1 MSLKLNDFFSSLLS
15 GWSELELNPLTLA
28 FRGANETLEEE
39 FNSFYFREKLLQMRA
54 GIILGLVLYILFG
67 ILDAY
72 LLTDL
77 KYTFWF
83 IRFGIITPVAL
94 IGFLCTLSK
103 TFEKTN
109 QWILTVINLFAGTG
123 IIAMVVLAGPP
134 VSYSYYAGLILV
146 FIFINTISGLR
157 FIWAFATS
165 WSLVIIFEIVAVF
178 YKEFPLAV
186 LVSNSFFFVASN
198 ILTIFAA
205 YFIEFSLRRDF
216 YLARLLEIEKEKVN
230 HSKIH
235 LERLVKERTLQLS
248 ETNKKLNE
256 ELDQK
261 RKLITKQ
268 ERLQKQLI
276 QAQKMEAIG
285 HLAGGIA
292 HDFNNLLTVIN
303 GYSELLL
310 LKFPETDVSFERLQQ
325 IQEAGKRAERLTRQ
339 LLAFSRKQLMQPV
352 VLDLN
357 RLLGE
362 LEKMLHRL
370 IGENIELVF
379 NYADNLR
386 KIKADPGQLEQVV
399 LNLVVNARDAM
410 PKGGKITI
418 TTQNIEIDEQ
428 KIKNRPALT
437 PGDKVLLTITDTG
450 EGMDEKVKAHIFE
463 PFFTTKETGKGTGL
477 GLSTVYGII
486 KQSNGFI
493 YADSKLG
500 QGTSFSVFFNAVE
513 ADEPDIYERESDHR
527 SFFGKETILVAEDED
542 SVRNYIHVIL
552 KKYGYT
558 VLLTSNGQEAIHLL
572 KNNSGEIDL
581 LITDIIMPVMSGKE
595 LVDRVLKIKP
605 DLPYLY
611 ISGYTDDVIGRQ
623 GIIDREI
630 MILQKPFS
638 YNGLLEKIRTILD
651 QKEEK
656 KHSMVSQ

>member
-1 MSLKLNDFFSSLLS
+1 MSNLFPSMLS
-15 GWSELELNPLTLA
+15 GLSELQLNPFTLA
-28 FRGANETLEEE
+28 FRGTNETLEEE
-39 FNSFYFREKLLQMRA
+39 FGSFYFKEKLLQMRA
-54 GIILGLVLYILFG
+54 GIIVGLALYCLFG

-72 LLTDL
+72 FLTDL

-94 IGFLCTLSK
+94 ISFLA
-103 TFEKTN
+103 TFSNTFNKTN
-109 QWILTVINLFAGTG
+109 QWILTIVNLFAGTG

-146 FIFINTISGLR
+146 FIFVNTISGLR

-165 WSLVIIFEIVAVF
+165 WALVIIFEIVAIY
-178 YKEFPLAV
+178 YKEFPMAV
-186 LVSNSFFFVASN
+186 FVSNSSFFVASN
-198 ILTIFAA
+198 VLTIFAA

-230 HSKIH
+230 HSKRN
-235 LERLVKERTLQLS
+235 LERMVQERTQQLS
-248 ETNKKLNE
+248 ESNKKLNE

-268 ERLQKQLI
+268 ERLQEQLI

-285 HLAGGIA
+285 LLAGGIA

-310 LKFPETDVSFERLQQ
+310 LKFPETDASFERLQQ

-339 LLAFSRKQLMQPV
+339 LLAFSRKQLLQPV
-352 VLDLN
+352 ELDLN
-357 RLLGE
+357 QLLRE

-370 IGENIELVF
+370 IGEHIELKF
-379 NYADNLR
+379 KYGPDLH
-386 KIKADPGQLEQVV
+386 KIKADPGQLEQVI

-410 PKGGKITI
+410 PRGGTI
-418 TTQNIEIDEQ
+418 SIETLNMEINEQ
-428 KIKNRPALT
+428 KLKNWPGLT
-437 PGDKVLLTITDTG
+437 TGEKVLLTITDTG
-450 EGMDEKVKAHIFE
+450 VGMDDTIKAHIFD

-486 KQSNGFI
+486 KQSKGFI
-493 YADSKLG
+493 YVDSQLG
-500 QGTSFSVFFNAVE
+500 QGTSFSVFFTAVRE
-513 ADEPDIYERESDHR
+513 GKTDIPEQKSDHR
-527 SFFGKETILVAEDED
+527 NFYGKETILVAEDED
-542 SVRNYIHVIL
+542 AVRNYIHVIL

-572 KNNSGEIDL
+572 NQNSGDINL
-581 LITDIIMPVMSGKE
+581 LITDIIMPGMSGKE
-595 LVDRVLKIKP
+595 LVDQVLKIKR

-611 ISGYTDDVIGRQ
+611 ISGYTDDIIGQQ
-623 GIIDREI
+623 GILDKKIK
-630 MILQKPFS
+630 ILQKPFT
-638 YNGLLEKIRTILD
+638 YDTLLEKIRTILD
-651 QKEEK
+651 QKEEEL
-656 KHSMVSQ
+656 SMESGQDDV